1 MNLSQES
8 GGTFALDALPEIVL
22 IKILENLSY
31 DQVAKMRII
40 SS

>member
-1 MNLSQES
+1 MNSSLEA
-8 GGTFALDALPEIVL
+8 GTFALEALPEIVL
-22 IKILENLSY
+22 IKILESLTY

>member
-1 MNLSQES
+1 MSSSPET
-8 GGTFALDALPEIVL
+8 GTFALEALPEIVL
-22 IKILENLSY
+22 IKILESLTY

>member
-1 MNLSQES
+1 MNSSEES
-8 GGTFALDALPEIVL
+8 VPFALDGLPEIVL

>member
-1 MNLSQES
+1 MNSSQES
-8 GGTFALDALPEIVL
+8 VHFALDALPEIVL
-22 IKILENLSY
+22 IKILESLSY